1 MNNISEK
8 GIWTWGHVIY
18 DYRKFFE
25 NMKELGMNKITIW
38 NDYAPVNSKDILEEA
53 HRNGIR
59 VIWGFSWGW
68 DTDCQNAITD
78 ISAERLLS
86 IKENV
91 LKTFNGQYKEIS
103 VDGIYFQ
110 TFTELDKREIN
121 GIRIADAVVELVNS
135 TAGELMLQNPQ
146 LNIEFGLHAM
156 GVKED
161 LDIIAKTDKRVRI
174 VWEDLGAFPFA
185 YKPTETDNFNE
196 TLSLVRKVVQLRGSD
211 EKCGFIVKGMTTL
224 DWSSFVHAERPLII
238 GTGSRE
244 FIEKRQLE
252 KNAAWEELTEGWNH
266 SFVYAQKTFELL
278 KASDNEISV
287 QALIEDGMFENE
299 IKEPPRLFSK
309 LCNE

>member
-1 MNNISEK
+1 MNNITGK

-18 DYRKFFE
+18 DYRNFFK

-38 NDYAPVNSKDILEEA
+38 NDFAPINSKEILEEA
-53 HRNGIR
+53 HKNGIK

-68 DTDCQNAITD
+68 DTDCQHAITD
-78 ISAERLLS
+78 ISRERLLT
-86 IKENV
+86 IKDNV
-91 LKTFNGQYKEIS
+91 LKTFFEQYREIS

-121 GIRIADAVVELVNS
+121 GIRIADAVVELVNL
-135 TAGELMLQNPQ
+135 TAEELLLQNPR
-146 LNIEFGLHAM
+146 LNIEFGLHAS

-174 VWEDLGAFPFA
+174 IWEDLGAFPFA
-185 YKPTETDNFNE
+185 YKPTETDDFNE
-196 TLSLVRKVVQLRGSD
+196 TLLLMQKVMQLRGND

-224 DWSSFVHAERPLII
+224 DWSSFVHSEKPLVI
-238 GTGSRE
+238 GESSRE

-252 KNAAWEELTEGWNH
+252 KNAVWEELTEGWHN
-266 SFVYAQKTFELL
+266 SLIYAQKTFEML
-278 KASDNEISV
+278 KSFNNEISV

-299 IKEPPRLFSK
+299 IKEPPEIFSK
-309 LCNE
+309 LCND